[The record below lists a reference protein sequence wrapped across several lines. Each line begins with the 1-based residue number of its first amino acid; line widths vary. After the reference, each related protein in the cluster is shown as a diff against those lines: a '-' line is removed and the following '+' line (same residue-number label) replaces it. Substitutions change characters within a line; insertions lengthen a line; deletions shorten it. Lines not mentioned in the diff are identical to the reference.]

1 MASAAAASGL
11 KKAAIFLVTI
21 GEQASAELLKRL
33 AEDEVKAVSKAIVR
47 LDSVPREET
56 DAILEAIY
64 QDAFSQS
71 PSARGGLQYARK
83 ILSSAFGPEGA
94 RRLSEHLARP
104 VARNSKDMEVLQKAD
119 PRQLVRFLEEEHP
132 QTVAIILAHLSTQ
145 QAASLLE
152 SFSAQIRSEIVV
164 RIAELEHVSPDVVAR
179 IAVVMSDRIRV
190 LGEMKREIGR
200 GPRSVAEILNRMDSD
215 EAESILN
222 DIQDPQ
228 LVDAIRNFMFVF
240 EDVLLIDPKMM
251 KEVVARIDRK
261 ILIVALKGTSER
273 IKDHFLGG
281 MSQRAKEMFSEDM
294 EALGPVKIKDVRT
307 AQQQI
312 VATVRQLET
321 EGVLSLKGG
330 AEEEYVV

>member
-152 SFSAQIRSEIVV
+152 SFSAQI
-164 RIAELEHVSPDVVAR
+164 
-179 IAVVMSDRIRV
+179 
-190 LGEMKREIGR
+190 
-200 GPRSVAEILNRMDSD
+200 
-215 EAESILN
+215 
-222 DIQDPQ
+222 
-228 LVDAIRNFMFVF
+228 
-240 EDVLLIDPKMM
+240 
-251 KEVVARIDRK
+251 
-261 ILIVALKGTSER
+261 
-273 IKDHFLGG
+273 
-281 MSQRAKEMFSEDM
+281 
-294 EALGPVKIKDVRT
+294 
-307 AQQQI
+307 
-312 VATVRQLET
+312 
-321 EGVLSLKGG
+321 
-330 AEEEYVV
+330 